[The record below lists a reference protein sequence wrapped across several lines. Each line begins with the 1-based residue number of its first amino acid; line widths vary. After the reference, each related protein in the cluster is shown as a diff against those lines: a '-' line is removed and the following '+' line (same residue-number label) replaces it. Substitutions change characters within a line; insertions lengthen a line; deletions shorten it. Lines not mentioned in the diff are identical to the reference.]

1 MTALTEPFPPWL
13 RDLNRFFNSDGT
25 ASTFVPPADVLVD
38 EDGVTV
44 YMAVPGVGSDHLD
57 EATRRRSAPSTTSRT
72 EGSRWARWRSS
83 AMVSATWSRSLGGT
97 PPAAP
102 RSSVPPMRAERHEV
116 VVDEDLADRAA
127 KLLRSAV

>member
-1 MTALTEPFPPWL
+1 MTALKEPFPLWL
-13 RDLNRFFNSDGT
+13 CDLDRFFNSDGT
-25 ASTFVPPADVLVD
+25 ASAFVPPADLLVD
-38 EDGVTV
+38 DGVTV
-44 YMAVPGVGSDHLD
+44 YMAVPGVGSDHLH

-83 AMVSATWSRSLGGT
+83 AMVSAPWSRSLGGT

>member
-13 RDLNRFFNSDGT
+13 RDLNPFFNSDGT
-25 ASTFVPPADVLVD
+25 ASAFVPPADVLVD
-38 EDGVTV
+38 DGVTV

-72 EGSRWARWRSS
+72 ESSRSARWRSS
-83 AMVSATWSRSLGGT
+83 AMVSATWSRSVGGT

-102 RSSVPPMRAERHEV
+102 RSSAPPMRAECHEV